1 VDTVVVGAEDA
12 LSGVDAAGV
21 GALVEVVLVAVGVGV
36 EVVLAVNE
44 LVTSEGEL
52 VAVGVGVEVVL
63 AVNELVT
70 AGVEV
75 EVEDALRRANSCA
88 FRIIALLELK
98 DG

>member
-1 VDTVVVGAEDA
+1 VDAVVVGAEDA

-44 LVTSEGEL
+44 LVT
-52 VAVGVGVEVVL
+52 
-63 AVNELVT
+63 
-70 AGVEV
+70 AGVV
-75 EVEDALRRANSCA
+75 VGAEDALRCANSGA
-88 FRIIALLELK
+88 LRVGVLLELK

>member
-1 VDTVVVGAEDA
+1 VDAVVVGAEDA

-21 GALVEVVLVAVGVGV
+21 GALVEVVL
-36 EVVLAVNE
+36 
-44 LVTSEGEL
+44 
-52 VAVGVGVEVVL
+52 

-75 EVEDALRRANSCA
+75 EVEDALRCANSGA
-88 FRIIALLELK
+88 LRVGVLLELK